1 MILLE
6 NITEGLHSIKANP
19 LRSTLTLIGIAVG
32 IGAVLYVVTLGEMTK
47 QRIAQRLEA
56 MGPNILIIRP
66 EFAHGQGVHVDVDV
80 VSLTWDDARQ
90 LAATSGVITE
100 TVPVFSGNASA
111 EYRDKNRSTR
121 VTGTTSAWFPVNNAQ
136 PSEGRVFTPQELLDR
151 ARVCVIGATVRKD
164 LFGNESP
171 IGKTIFLK
179 SNSFTVTGI
188 LPAKG
193 ESWSSPDDQI
203 FVPLTT
209 AQERMMGVD
218 YLNTVMAQMRSA
230 DCYEEALYDI
240 ESLLR
245 QNHRLRADQPNDFRV
260 RRQDFFLSTIQET
273 NVELANFI
281 IIIALVSLVVGGIGI
296 ANVMLVS
303 VTERT
308 REIGIRRAVGASR
321 LMIVLQFI
329 IESVVLGVSGGCL
342 GILGGLLLNR
352 MLIEGTMVVPWL
364 WIGNSIV
371 ICVGVGAAAGFYPAL
386 RAARFNIID
395 ALRYE

>member
-1 MILLE
+1 MILFE
-6 NITEGLHSIKANP
+6 NIAEGLHSIKANP
-19 LRSTLTLIGIAVG
+19 LRSTLTLVGIAVG

-47 QRIAQRLEA
+47 RRIADRLEA
-56 MGPNILIIRP
+56 MGPNVLIIRP

-90 LAATSGVITE
+90 LAATSRAITE

-111 EYRDKNRSTR
+111 EYRDKNRGTR
-121 VTGTTSAWFPVNNAQ
+121 VAGTTPAWFSVNNAL
-136 PSEGRVFTPQELLDR
+136 PAEGRVFTAQEVQDR

-164 LFGNESP
+164 LFEDESP
-171 IGKTIFLK
+171 VGKTIFLK
-179 SNSFTVTGI
+179 SNSFTVVGT
-188 LPAKG
+188 LPPKG
-193 ESWSSPDDQI
+193 ESWSSPDEQI

-209 AQERMMGVD
+209 AQERMFGVD
-218 YLNTVMAQMRSA
+218 YLNTMMAQMRSA
-230 DCYEEALYDI
+230 NDYEEALYDI

-245 QNHRLRADQPNDFRV
+245 QNHRLRSDQPNDFRV

-281 IIIALVSLVVGGIGI
+281 IIIAMVSLVVGGIGI

-308 REIGIRRAVGASR
+308 REIGIRRAAGASR
-321 LMIVLQFI
+321 LMIILQFL
-329 IESVVLGVSGGCL
+329 IESVVLGVCGGCL
-342 GILGGLLLNR
+342 GILGGLLINR
-352 MLIEGTMVVPWL
+352 ILIDGTLVIPWL
-364 WIGNSIV
+364 WIGNSIL